1 MTALMTEDRE
11 YLRLTRKYLPRPLHT
26 VAQYKEAV
34 AALNRLAIRDEETL
48 TPAESDYL
56 DALSMFIA
64 RYDEEHVPD
73 PPPGNPLTR
82 LRYLVESAGMSASD
96 LGRLLGNRGLGSTLL
111 SGKRELSKNHIRI
124 LADHFHLDAA
134 YFL

>member
-11 YLRLTRKYLPRPLHT
+11 YLRLARKMPPRPIHT
-26 VAQYKEAV
+26 LTQYREAV
-34 AALNRLAIRDEETL
+34 AAANRLAVRDEESL
-48 TPAESDYL
+48 TPAEADYL
-56 DALSMFIA
+56 DALAMFIA
-64 RYDEEHVPD
+64 RYEDEHVPE
-73 PPPGNPLTR
+73 PPRGSALER
-82 LRYLVESAGMSASD
+82 LRYVVESAGLGASD

-124 LADHFHLDAA
+124 LAEHFHLDAA